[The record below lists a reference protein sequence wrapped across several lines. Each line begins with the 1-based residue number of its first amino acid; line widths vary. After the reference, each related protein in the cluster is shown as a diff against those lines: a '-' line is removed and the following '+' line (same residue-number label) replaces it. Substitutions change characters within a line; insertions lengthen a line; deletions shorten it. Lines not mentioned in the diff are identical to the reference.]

1 MMYTILGF
9 LAADEVNSIR
19 NKASA
24 RKWEIRMAYTSH
36 DPAPKTRARLF
47 YLKVLEQDSIA
58 T

>member
-1 MMYTILGF
+1 
-9 LAADEVNSIR
+9 
-19 NKASA
+19 KASA